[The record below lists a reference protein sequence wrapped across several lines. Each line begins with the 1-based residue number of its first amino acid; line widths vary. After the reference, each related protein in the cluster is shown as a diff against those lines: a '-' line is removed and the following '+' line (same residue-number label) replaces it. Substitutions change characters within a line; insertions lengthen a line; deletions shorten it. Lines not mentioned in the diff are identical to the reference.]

1 MFTQACFIRK
11 NTYDLRHSLNNMGK
25 TNCTQRVF
33 PILVSNYE
41 IYYGVHD
48 FEESIDNLMLNGFID
63 CGTNEELFLSIAALR
78 DDSDVHQL
86 FIMDAEIY
94 TEISKGDW
102 FVATDIK
109 DYFFIIRSGYNPSTC
124 IVIIFRF
131 NGSFFVC
138 CPCYKT
144 YLVQP

>member
-33 PILVSNYE
+33 PILISNYE

-63 CGTNEELFLSIAALR
+63 CGTNEELFLAIAALR
-78 DDSDVHQL
+78 DDSDIHQW

-109 DYFFIIRSGYNPSTC
+109 GGKHVGTQIDPLYCHKAAVEELIKHFTA
-124 IVIIFRF
+124 
-131 NGSFFVC
+131 
-138 CPCYKT
+138 
-144 YLVQP
+144 